1 MAKITES
8 SSPMEVAFQVLK
20 LPSVRGLSNLGNT
33 CFFNS
38 VMQCLGQTPYLLNL
52 LEETSQPGQTFR
64 LPGGQFQLDK
74 DKTIELDPLEGTL
87 DEWRP
92 LTRVLA
98 ETLTELQSG
107 RMEVSVIK
115 KKQKTKQNES
125 IQNF

>member
-1 MAKITES
+1 MIEITDTPT
-8 SSPMEVAFQVLK
+8 PMEANCQILK

-38 VMQCLGQTPYLLNL
+38 VMQCLGQTPYLLSL

-74 DKTIELDPLEGTL
+74 DRTIELEPLEGSL

-107 RMEVSVIK
+107 RMEVRNCCAICG
-115 KKQKTKQNES
+115 
-125 IQNF
+125 IMI